1 MILLLVHLP
10 LIGVEIAR
18 TYFHTFGLLYTAVH
32 VPAISLLYVWSLLV
46 LRTEVERDGNTFTVT
61 YYRIFDTYTRS
72 FDIPKNTSIRIQRV
86 GRWGSAYAKETY
98 YLNVLFDDKM
108 ELFIPS
114 TNTGIDLITKLAL
127 LFEGMDYTI
136 EQKLTR
142 NFTSVLLNR
151 IFPNV
156 RKKKAFY
163 EKRMDISQV
172 PSGTLT
178 GRAPHLSSRSGVLRN
193 VVHVTLFVIPD
204 ILILL
209 FINVSIY
216 VLYLKGWY
224 VLMILFSIL
233 DVLVVFS
240 VYYFLHHGIFTSL
253 AFAIGKR
260 RLVVEDGEIK
270 YSATLLGIHSAA
282 IRIPLTA
289 NPFFGYRDGILYL
302 AAEAD
307 KYNYEIPI
315 GYFEKELIQESDSPL
330 P

>member
-1 MILLLVHLP
+1 MIVLLVHLP
-10 LIGVEIAR
+10 FIGVEIAR
-18 TYFHTFGLLYTAVH
+18 NYFYTFGFFYTATH
-32 VPAISLLYVWSLLV
+32 VPAIILLFVWSLFV

-72 FDIPKNTSIRIQRV
+72 FDIPKNTFIRIKKAGWRSSV
-86 GRWGSAYAKETY
+86 YSKKTY
-98 YLNVLFDDKM
+98 YLHVLFDDKM

-114 TNTGIDLITKLAL
+114 SNTGIDLITKLAL

-151 IFPNV
+151 IFPSV
-156 RKKKAFY
+156 QRKKAFY

-178 GRAPHLSSRSGVLRN
+178 GRAPHLSSRSGVLKN
-193 VVHVTLFVIPD
+193 VVHVTLIVIPF

-209 FINVSIY
+209 LINVSIY
-216 VLYLKGWY
+216 VVYQKGWY
-224 VLMILFSIL
+224 ILMIPFSIL
-233 DVLVVFS
+233 EVLFVYT
-240 VYYFLHHGIFTSL
+240 VYYFLYHGIFTSF

-260 RLVVEDGEIK
+260 RLVVEDGKIK
-270 YSATLLGIHSAA
+270 YFATLLGIHSAA

-289 NPFFGYRDGILYL
+289 NPFFGYRDGIIYL
-302 AAEAD
+302 AAEVD
-307 KYNYEIPI
+307 EYSYEIPI